1 MLIVLAV
8 AACAGSRFVP
18 LERLLLSPWRPVTRQ
33 RQIPPPAAGPRQ
45 NPLGAAPPG
54 TSSSAAQLNTG
65 PELTGQKQLPTWAG
79 WGRILPRN
87 PPLEHGPQEHP
98 QPHKDTATALPA
110 LPPAREDVLGGQ
122 NQLSPHVP
130 GAPAA
135 AGREASARQGSQHKW
150 PQKAVVCAGSSTETP
165 HTEGLLP
172 PGRPSCSSAGSWEPR
187 AGRSSC
193 CHSVTHT
200 QHPGSAACSEG
211 GSYFIFE

>member
-8 AACAGSRFVP
+8 AARAGSRFVP

-150 PQKAVVCAGSSTETP
+150 PQKAVVCAASSTEPPAHRGAAAPRPPLVLQCGVLGAASRAQLVLSLRYP
-165 HTEGLLP
+165 HTTPRKCSVL
-172 PGRPSCSSAGSWEPR
+172 GRR
-187 AGRSSC
+187 KLF
-193 CHSVTHT
+193 
-200 QHPGSAACSEG
+200 
-211 GSYFIFE
+211 YI